1 MNMTIEKEESGEAA
15 LVRLTGEID
24 MHTSPDVRN
33 ALLPLFERG
42 VKGVVVDLAGVTYM
56 DSSGI
61 ATMIEGLQW
70 SSREG
75 KRFILTG
82 LCDKVMDVF
91 VLTNLKDAFEFSP
104 EPQVALKDIAGGG
117 SGF

>member
-1 MNMTIEKEESGEAA
+1 MNNLTINKEELKGVPVVSVA
-15 LVRLTGEID
+15 GEID
-24 MHTSPDVRN
+24 MHSSPKVRN
-33 ALLPLFERG
+33 ILLPYFERG

-82 LCDKVMDVF
+82 LRDAVMDVF
-91 VLTNLKDAFEFSP
+91 VLTNLKDAFEFSA
-104 EPQVALKDIAGGG
+104 EAQSAVNDIAGG
-117 SGF
+117 